1 MLKITDKLPANYDSM
16 TPDQQYQARLALMKT
31 AETNNNIYH
40 TEKSLSWE
48 SYTVQTGQI
57 AGDCVDLNTENPL
70 VNQYLIDSYNQYIDM
85 GVDAF
90 RSIL

>member
-1 MLKITDKLPANYDSM
+1 M
-16 TPDQQYQARLALMKT
+16 
-31 AETNNNIYH
+31 YH

-57 AGDCVDLNTENPL
+57 AGDAVDLNTENPV